1 MQYLAGNRRHRMS
14 NRNSSFHIQLLAQTI
29 DIQKFPLT
37 KLIIDHHVTEEEY
50 EALFHMLQQLEKQ
63 YEIQKEE
70 GFVDF
75 TSLLVHFAGMLTRK
89 LHPNQ
94 TIYALK
100 KEGYYPSLM
109 NEFIQLIEHAADGSS

>member
-1 MQYLAGNRRHRMS
+1 MS
-14 NRNSSFHIQLLAQTI
+14 NRKTSFHIQLLAQTI

-50 EALFHMLQQLEKQ
+50 ESLFHLLQQLEKQ
-63 YEIQKEE
+63 YEVQKEE
-70 GFVDF
+70 GFVEF
-75 TSLLVHFAGMLTRK
+75 TSLLVHFAGMLTQK
-89 LHPNQ
+89 LPPNQ

-109 NEFIQLIEHAADGSS
+109 NEFIQLIEQDRDGSR